1 MSNTNFK
8 GTITDVANIISYT
21 QEKLKKNYSLDYIKE
36 VKQAKN
42 KLLRMKKEATD
53 IAWLNAQIAATI
65 KSFVDLLYFN
75 SGQAI
80 QSQMVKKWEK
90 ISKKQ
95 HSILNEIEKLG
106 LEIDSSD
113 LITNLDD
120 LLAILR
126 LNELKK
132 LTEEQTEITTD
143 TLQKR
148 LVFDNPI
155 ELEDWLIT
163 ISEQV
168 KIKIIGDKV
177 VFTEKLAVAQQEI
190 TKTIDNLLETYD
202 RWTKA
207 GKGKKI

>member
-1 MSNTNFK
+1 M
-8 GTITDVANIISYT
+8 
-21 QEKLKKNYSLDYIKE
+21 
-36 VKQAKN
+36 
-42 KLLRMKKEATD
+42 
-53 IAWLNAQIAATI
+53 
-65 KSFVDLLYFN
+65 DLLYFN

-168 KIKIIGDKV
+168 KIKIIGYKV